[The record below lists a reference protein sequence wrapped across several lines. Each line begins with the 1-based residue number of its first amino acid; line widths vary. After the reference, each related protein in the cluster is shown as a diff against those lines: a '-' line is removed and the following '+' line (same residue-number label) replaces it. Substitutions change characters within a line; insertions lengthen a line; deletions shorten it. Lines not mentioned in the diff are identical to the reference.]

1 MKVGDTLAKQKKK
14 RRNKLQPPPLS
25 KLDTFLY
32 NTIIFV
38 LVILY
43 FAAFLLCFYLYERIA
58 FADNSVVLYT
68 ERWTLLLL
76 FPLFFIYI
84 IGVIGFFGEGLV
96 RKRPILG
103 NKEIDYF
110 STTRYEGVRFLF
122 QKNPRKL
129 NKDEKEFKRISSA
142 FLSVICVV
150 SLLLGF
156 GALIGRKCL
165 HNNGDI
171 KIYSIVN
178 TVKEEYSIGDTATVI
193 IRCGKDYIG
202 SRGNSRPMCYIDIKM
217 SDDEEF
223 SFLMNNNTLAIT
235 DSWID
240 VDERLTKML
249 ELKEYYESQGI
260 AVSIDGVEYI
270 DQLIE
275 YYEMTDSEKEL
286 LYKLFKI
293 NE

>member
-1 MKVGDTLAKQKKK
+1 MAKQRRK

-32 NTIIFV
+32 NAIIFV
-38 LVILY
+38 LVLLY
-43 FAAFLLCFYLYERIA
+43 FGAIILCFYLYERIA
-58 FADNSVVLYT
+58 FADSNVVLYA

-76 FPLFFIYI
+76 FPIFIVFAV
-84 IGVIGFFGEGLV
+84 GVLGFFAEGLAN
-96 RKRPILG
+96 KKPIFG

-110 STTRYEGVRFLF
+110 STTRYEGVRFIF
-122 QKNPRKL
+122 QKSPKKL
-129 NKDEKEFKRISSA
+129 SKDEKEFKRISTA

-150 SLLLGF
+150 SLLLGI

-165 HNNGDI
+165 YSNGDI

-178 TVKEEYSIGDTATVI
+178 TVKDEYSIGDTATVT
-193 IRCGKDYIG
+193 IRCGEEYIG
-202 SRGNSRPMCYIDIKM
+202 RGNSRPMCYIDIKM

-240 VDERLTKML
+240 VGERLPKML
-249 ELKEYYESQGI
+249 ALKEYYESQGI
-260 AVSIDGVEYI
+260 KVSINGLEHI
-270 DQLIE
+270 DRLIE
-275 YYEMTDSEKEL
+275 YYEMTESEKEI
-286 LYKLFKI
+286 LYELFEI
-293 NE
+293 E